1 MSSVPSGASS
11 SWWWNSSSAN
21 ATTEF
26 DKLLETCTSE
36 NLPSSTP
43 PPITHSLNLSDL
55 IRSSAVPASHALKSL
70 LKRLNHPNP
79 NVQLLSI
86 SVIDICIKN
95 GGDNFL
101 KEISAKQF
109 SEDCAQIISNPN
121 SNREVR
127 LKLKTDFQ
135 NWALAFESVPILS
148 NSELVSNYKKLKNIQ
163 AIDFPPKDPLA
174 TAAMVDS
181 MSAPEW
187 RDSQV
192 CERCRTSFSFTNR
205 KHHCRNCGGVF
216 DGQCSSKRRVLP
228 HFGVSELVRVCDGC
242 ERTLST
248 SSTGIYS
255 KPNNNTI
262 RRNSFSGLDSTN
274 HPTSSSKLSITGSH
288 HQRSATIHSGNSTRR
303 YTNQGEDQERVLSRE
318 EADLERAIAL
328 SLQESTISEL
338 QRASFPTSSH
348 KPHPTQD
355 DDPNH
360 EPELAAAIAASLRE
374 SNPITQTYHPSAP
387 MPISPTRSLETLHSY
402 RPSVPHK
409 SKSEED
415 LNSLLS
421 FTYDLD
427 YAKRHG
433 QLIPSNLDLINSYRQ
448 AEFAKLNLIKGI
460 ETTEHKTSIL
470 KEMNQKLSDAVKL
483 YDRLLSDQIM
493 YRTTGSSTSY
503 HPQQVN
509 HHPQQAYNQV
519 GTSMYN
525 HPPPPPPLLGRQDTN
540 PNLTSLTPANDSQY
554 HTPNY
559 TTQQQPQY
567 GYPQQISVSSAP
579 LTPHDRIDSTTQ
591 SAGFYPP
598 PPAPAPH
605 SQDDNHHYPQFA
617 QPLPSQYHHQHS
629 HAMIS
634 HHSIDHEGGEV
645 SKTGDTS
652 RHQPINA
659 PSTIDPNN
667 LTPQPAQQNLPPPP
681 PQQQQQPTFSHLPSQ
696 IPVHGQEHTQH
707 QFPSAP
713 QSALP
718 STSETH
724 LPEFPNVPN
733 TQLAWSNHTHV
744 HPHQFGGQE
753 SRDLNRQDDVPPLIE
768 F

>member
-109 SEDCAQIISNPN
+109 SEDCAQII
-121 SNREVR
+121 
-127 LKLKTDFQ
+127 KLGISIRISTD
-135 NWALAFESVPILS
+135 PIQLRTS
-148 NSELVSNYKKLKNIQ
+148 SNYKKLKNIQ

-274 HPTSSSKLSITGSH
+274 HPTSSSKTFDHWFAS
-288 HQRSATIHSGNSTRR
+288 ST
-303 YTNQGEDQERVLSRE
+303 E

-387 MPISPTRSLETLHSY
+387 MPISPTRSLETLLIHIDLY
-402 RPSVPHK
+402 SVPHK

-567 GYPQQISVSSAP
+567 GYPQQIS
-579 LTPHDRIDSTTQ
+579 LDFT
-591 SAGFYPP
+591 PP

-681 PQQQQQPTFSHLPSQ
+681 PQQQPQPTFSHLPSQ

>member
-26 DKLLETCTSE
+26 DKLLETS
-36 NLPSSTP
+36 
-43 PPITHSLNLSDL
+43 
-55 IRSSAVPASHALKSL
+55 VPASHALKSL

-109 SEDCAQIISNPN
+109 SEIVLRLSVIQTQIEND
-121 SNREVR
+121 R
-127 LKLKTDFQ
+127 
-135 NWALAFESVPILS
+135 
-148 NSELVSNYKKLKNIQ
+148 
-163 AIDFPPKDPLA
+163 FPPKDPLA

-274 HPTSSSKLSITGSH
+274 HPTSSSKLSITDILIKEKIKNG
-288 HQRSATIHSGNSTRR
+288 
-303 YTNQGEDQERVLSRE
+303 VLSRE